1 MSLKSIVKVS
11 HLSNLSDARY
21 CAGMGVDMLGFG
33 VIPGGVHFMPA
44 KIFQDI
50 RGWISGPRIIAE
62 LYGLSSEQEV
72 TDIVNAYSPDFLEL
86 TLREYRAFGDSF
98 TLPCLLYVSRE
109 ELGSIPADDRI
120 ARIIVDEDTS
130 CKDISAIRTPVL
142 SHISSLQT
150 LNDKASEGCFQ
161 GYVLPGPE
169 EIRPGV
175 TNYDQ
180 LGVILEALEEC
191 DE

>member
-21 CAGMGVDMLGFG
+21 CAGMGVDMLGFC
-33 VIPGGVHFMPA
+33 VVPGGIHFMPV
-44 KIFQDI
+44 KVFQDI

-62 LYGLSSEQEV
+62 LYGLSSAPEV

-86 TLREYRAFGDSF
+86 TLREYRAFADSL
-98 TLPCLLYVSRE
+98 TLPLLLYVTRE

-130 CKDISAIRTPVL
+130 CKDISALRTPVL
-142 SHISSLQT
+142 SQITSLQK
-150 LNDKASEGCFQ
+150 LNEKVSEGCFQ
-161 GYVLPGPE
+161 GYVLQGPE

-180 LGVILEALEEC
+180 LGVILEALEEY
-191 DE
+191 D

>member
-21 CAGMGVDMLGFG
+21 CAGMGVDMLGFC
-33 VIPGGVHFMPA
+33 VIPGEVHFMPA
-44 KIFQDI
+44 KVFQDI
-50 RGWISGPRIIAE
+50 RGWISGPGIIAE
-62 LYGLSSEQEV
+62 LYGLSSAQEV
-72 TDIVNAYSPDFLEL
+72 TDIVNAYSPDLLEL

-98 TLPCLLYVSRE
+98 TLPCLLYVTRE

-120 ARIIVDEDTS
+120 ARIIVDEDVS

-142 SHISSLQT
+142 SQISSLQK
-150 LNDKASEGCFQ
+150 LNEKLSEGCFQ
-161 GYVLPGPE
+161 GYVLQGPE

-180 LGVILEALEEC
+180 LGVILEALEEY
-191 DE
+191 D